1 MIPFIYNTIADRI
14 RIILEDNNPDHVY
27 EVLGKHFSKSIKE
40 LKSIYTIKLDVFRK
54 RIFIDGNSKD
64 IADLVYYSVQYN
76 LTFESVTMN
85 SLRIDL
91 YEFFRRIY

>member
-54 RIFIDGNSKD
+54 RIFIEGNSKD
-64 IADLVYYSVQYN
+64 IADLVYYSVQYK

>member
-27 EVLGKHFSKSIKE
+27 EVLSKHFSKSIEE
-40 LKSIYTIKLDVFRK
+40 LKSIYAIKLDVFRK
-54 RIFIDGNSKD
+54 RIFIEGDSKD
-64 IADLVYYSVQYN
+64 IANLVYYSVQYN

>member
-27 EVLGKHFSKSIKE
+27 EVLGKHFSKSIEE
-40 LKSIYTIKLDVFRK
+40 LKSMYSIGLDTFHK
-54 RIFIDGNSKD
+54 RIFIKGNPEV
-64 IADLVYYSVQYN
+64 IADLVYYLVQYK
-76 LTFESVTMN
+76 LTFESVMMD

>member
-27 EVLGKHFSKSIKE
+27 EVLGKHFSKSIEE
-40 LKSIYTIKLDVFRK
+40 LKSIYSIRLDTFRK
-54 RIFIDGNSKD
+54 RIFIEGNPQT